1 MNAPKSAAQFAA
13 YVWYEKCR
21 AGRQSSE
28 EAARF
33 ARENW
38 TAFLSVAHEG
48 WGKLLI
54 RMAIRRAGQRRKR
67 QVPAPSLIGRGSHGH
82 GTRHARSAD
91 EKLPAERSR
100 LRPR

>member
-1 MNAPKSAAQFAA
+1 MRRELPLNSPPNA
-13 YVWYEKCR
+13 WCEKCR
-21 AGRQSSE
+21 AGRQAPE

-54 RMAIRRAGQRRKR
+54 RIAIQRAGQRRK
-67 QVPAPSLIGRGSHGH
+67 QVGCR
-82 GTRHARSAD
+82 ARSV
-91 EKLPAERSR
+91 E
-100 LRPR
+100 

>member
-1 MNAPKSAAQFAA
+1 MNAPKVAAQFAA
-13 YVWYEKCR
+13 YAWCEKCR
-21 AGRQSSE
+21 AGRQSPE

-54 RMAIRRAGQRRKR
+54 RLAIQRAGQRRKR
-67 QVPAPSLIGRGSHGH
+67 QVRVPSLVGRGSHGH
-82 GTRHARSAD
+82 GTRHGRS
-91 EKLPAERSR
+91 
-100 LRPR
+100 

>member
-1 MNAPKSAAQFAA
+1 MNARKVAAQFAA
-13 YVWYEKCR
+13 YAWYENCR
-21 AGRQSSE
+21 TGRQSPE

-54 RMAIRRAGQRRKR
+54 RIAIRRAGQRRQR
-67 QVPAPSLIGRGSHGH
+67 QLQVPSRHGLPQTKKELPVPS
-82 GTRHARSAD
+82 
-91 EKLPAERSR
+91 
-100 LRPR
+100 

>member
-13 YVWYEKCR
+13 YAWYEKCR
-21 AGRQSSE
+21 AGRQSPQ

-54 RMAIRRAGQRRKR
+54 RIAILRAGQRRNR
-67 QVPAPSLIGRGSHGH
+67 QVAVPSLVGRSSHGTGH
-82 GTRHARSAD
+82 GRSAD
-91 EKLPAERSR
+91 A
-100 LRPR
+100 